1 MSGSYDYTTEA
12 NKLLRFR
19 DEKVS
24 ELNPTDFIGRRL
36 AIERKIRAAAA
47 RHQENER
54 NYSKG
59 RLDKVDSEY
68 LETIFMDY
76 NELKRGGL
84 AFHSKNDQDNESVDD
99 VTTCPMP
106 SRANAP
112 AIGREGSQLTME
124 KLISKEQDSEKNV
137 NDIKHVDEKKDIL
150 DNAKKNTEIVKTLL
164 GTSENHTLTGSVLK
178 PPPSLPLTKPPISSS
193 LLSKPASPPH
203 PTNKREL
210 SPDILQETPYKKGRI
225 ELTESRA
232 AHGVPTANI
241 TYMKTDNNGSPPAY
255 MTVPAIG
262 IPPTVNNHWNNEL
275 NPYSWPNTYTAP
287 QLTLHSLPYSMVP
300 GQLPFYPNIPQHQI
314 QQQIPAQRYTQQNN
328 VLVNNQS
335 LKSRSGTL
343 PPRPPQQQQQQQ
355 QKQGHK
361 PKTPRSLKKMEKLV
375 KKYDL

>member
-106 SRANAP
+106 SRANVP

-124 KLISKEQDSEKNV
+124 KL
-137 NDIKHVDEKKDIL
+137 
-150 DNAKKNTEIVKTLL
+150 A
-164 GTSENHTLTGSVLK
+164 
-178 PPPSLPLTKPPISSS
+178 
-193 LLSKPASPPH
+193 
-203 PTNKREL
+203 
-210 SPDILQETPYKKGRI
+210 YI
-225 ELTESRA
+225 ERTRL
-232 AHGVPTANI
+232 
-241 TYMKTDNNGSPPAY
+241 
-255 MTVPAIG
+255 
-262 IPPTVNNHWNNEL
+262 
-275 NPYSWPNTYTAP
+275 
-287 QLTLHSLPYSMVP
+287 
-300 GQLPFYPNIPQHQI
+300 
-314 QQQIPAQRYTQQNN
+314 
-328 VLVNNQS
+328 
-335 LKSRSGTL
+335 
-343 PPRPPQQQQQQQ
+343 
-355 QKQGHK
+355 
-361 PKTPRSLKKMEKLV
+361 
-375 KKYDL
+375 